1 MSTPMRA
8 EAAFAA
14 VLKRWS
20 AFPTGAPTTQALFL
34 SALGGAKME
43 AGTIR
48 NTGSENMFNT
58 GPKSKAFREEKMRF
72 I

>member
-1 MSTPMRA
+1 MSIPMRA
-8 EAAFAA
+8 EVPLAA

-20 AFPTGAPTTQALFL
+20 AFPTGAPTTRALFF

-48 NTGSENMFNT
+48 NTGSEFDT
-58 GPKSKAFREEKMRF
+58 GPKSKGFRQEKMRL